1 MGDTYS
7 FDTRSARSCGE
18 SKEIELGWTLPRT
31 LGWGGAYR
39 NLSCDPLK
47 CHFGA
52 YFHAYGLHW
61 KGNSQRWENSRIE
74 ICAG

>member
-7 FDTRSARSCGE
+7 FDTRGARSCGE
-18 SKEIELGWTLPRT
+18 SKEIELGWPLPGT
-31 LGWGGAYR
+31 LGWRGADQ
-39 NLSCDPLK
+39 NLSCDLLK

-52 YFHAYGLHW
+52 YLHACSLHW
-61 KGNSQRWENSRIE
+61 MGNSQGWENSRIE